1 MFCAAFFSKKTNLL
15 DFNMRISI
23 QPSLSWFDQSLVIS
37 CLKYYVRSADI
48 GCWER
53 PAYSR
58 KVWNVFYF
66 IVIIVIII
74 FTLYLFIKHYH
85 YFWCGEF
92 NFVCLC
98 VLICLA
104 FSVFVLF
111 IYLFFNF
118 CCCRCCCF
126 YVLFCFCF
134 SIFGLSCSPLRHFH
148 QSFISFSLK
157 QLPVINTV
165 STFWQV
171 TLVCQGLQ
179 VESWEMQLHS

>member
-66 IVIIVIII
+66 IVIII
-74 FTLYLFIKHYH
+74 FTLCLFIKHYH

-92 NFVCLC
+92 SFVCLC

-179 VESWEMQLHS
+179 VESWEMYLHS

>member
-1 MFCAAFFSKKTNLL
+1 MSVQLTLAAGK
-15 DFNMRISI
+15 
-23 QPSLSWFDQSLVIS
+23 DQLTQGKS
-37 CLKYYVRSADI
+37 
-48 GCWER
+48 GM
-53 PAYSR
+53 
-58 KVWNVFYF
+58 YF
-66 IVIIVIII
+66 ILLLLLFSLYVCLLSIIII
-74 FTLYLFIKHYH
+74 FGV
-85 YFWCGEF
+85 GEF

-118 CCCRCCCF
+118 CCHCCCF

-179 VESWEMQLHS
+179 VESWEMYLHSSARVKVGSPNPIGTCHPCLAQVSTDRFIV

>member
-1 MFCAAFFSKKTNLL
+1 MAPSLVYHGLIRALL
-15 DFNMRISI
+15 SLALNIMSI
-23 QPSLSWFDQSLVIS
+23 QLPLVAGKDQLTPGKSGMHFI
-37 CLKYYVRSADI
+37 
-48 GCWER
+48 
-53 PAYSR
+53 
-58 KVWNVFYF
+58 YF
-66 IVIIVIII
+66 FLLLLLL
-74 FTLYLFIKHYH
+74 FTLCLFIKHYH

-171 TLVCQGLQ
+171 TLVC
-179 VESWEMQLHS
+179 